1 VKSKQTVRDVIG
13 APDSWPSYRHGDR
26 PVHESLLKGA
36 IVSEVAISDSGI
48 LLATVGA
55 VCGPT
60 FAEFLIEDRSLRK
73 RIFAAI
79 RVGTSIDD
87 AVGTTI

>member
-1 VKSKQTVRDVIG
+1 
-13 APDSWPSYRHGDR
+13 
-26 PVHESLLKGA
+26 
-36 IVSEVAISDSGI
+36 
-48 LLATVGA
+48 